1 MYEFHIETLLPNNP
15 MRLLTTSILCPQM
28 TVTTLKGRI
37 TPPIQTKM
45 VLKVLSD
52 LDEVGIESF
61 TPSLTPV
68 DSLGLLGILPML
80 SYPSIIGS
88 RPTTLA

>member
-1 MYEFHIETLLPNNP
+1 MYEFRIETLLPNNL
-15 MRLLTTSILCPQM
+15 MRLLTSILCPQM

-45 VLKVLSD
+45 VLKVLSG
-52 LDEVGIESF
+52 LDEVGVESF

-68 DSLGLLGILPML
+68 DNLGLLGILPML
-80 SYPSIIGS
+80 SYPSIIES

>member
-1 MYEFHIETLLPNNP
+1 
-15 MRLLTTSILCPQM
+15 
-28 TVTTLKGRI
+28 
-37 TPPIQTKM
+37 M

>member
-1 MYEFHIETLLPNNP
+1 
-15 MRLLTTSILCPQM
+15 
-28 TVTTLKGRI
+28 
-37 TPPIQTKM
+37 M

-80 SYPSIIGS
+80 SYQSIIGS